1 MRFSLVTVAS
11 FAGIAAAQNPDL
23 SGTASMFP
31 AGPDAK
37 SPLLSITIAP
47 GPYQVTVREDPHFPN
62 RTIYVPEKMGLN
74 TSVPILA
81 WENGIC
87 YKYGRMYSA
96 FLTEI
101 ASHGYLVV
109 APGRPTIKDPGTTTA
124 RWQMDSIDYAGNWTT
139 APFRPDLSNVAVG
152 GHSCG
157 GIESVTNAA
166 SPVSQN
172 KIKTILL
179 LNSGGSEASMQKI
192 KAPVLIIHGGDEDIA
207 VPAADENFQVLADEV
222 PTLPVFK
229 AVLQTGHLGSFWSP
243 RGGIYAETVVHWL
256 DWQLKGQKVA
266 KSWFVGGEESEAAKR
281 GWSTESSG
289 I

>member
-11 FAGIAAAQNPDL
+11 FAALAAAQDPDL
-23 SGTASMFP
+23 SSTASMFP
-31 AGPDAK
+31 PGPDAR
-37 SPLLSITIAP
+37 SPLLNITIAP
-47 GPYQVTVREDPHFPN
+47 GPYMVTIREDPHFPN

-109 APGRPTIKDPGTTTA
+109 VPGRPNTRDKGMTTA
-124 RWQMDSIDYAGNWTT
+124 SWQMESIDYAGNWTT
-139 APFRPDLSNVAVG
+139 APFRPDLSRVAIG

-157 GIESVTNAA
+157 GMESVTNAA
-166 SPVSQN
+166 ADKSK
-172 KIKTILL
+172 KIKTVLL
-179 LNSGGSEASMQKI
+179 LNSGGSEAAMKKI
-192 KAPVLIIHGGDEDIA
+192 TAPVLIIHGGDEDLA
-207 VPAADENFQVLADEV
+207 VPAADENFQLLADES

-229 AVLQTGHLGSFWSP
+229 AVLQTGHLGSFWST

-256 DWQLKGQKVA
+256 DWQLKGQSWA
-266 KSWFVGGEESEAAKR
+266 KNWFVGGEDSPAAKR
-281 GWSTESSG
+281 GWTTESSA

>member
-1 MRFSLVTVAS
+1 
-11 FAGIAAAQNPDL
+11 
-23 SGTASMFP
+23 MFP
-31 AGPDAK
+31 EGPDAK
-37 SPLLSITIAP
+37 SPLLAITIAP
-47 GPYQVTVREDPHFPN
+47 GPYQVTIREDPHFPN

-87 YKYGRMYSA
+87 YKYGRMYA
-96 FLTEI
+96 TFLAEI

-109 APGRPTIKDPGTTTA
+109 APGPPNKRVNGSTTA
-124 RWQMDSIDYAGNWTT
+124 KWQMDSIDYAGAWTT
-139 APFRPDLSNVAVG
+139 APFRPDVSRVAVG

-157 GIESVTNAA
+157 GMESVTNAA
-166 SPVSQN
+166 ADKTK

-179 LNSGGSEASMQKI
+179 LNSGGSEEKI
-192 KAPVLIIHGGDEDIA
+192 RQITAPMLIIHGGDEDVA
-207 VPAADENFQVLADEV
+207 VPASNDNFDLLADEK

-229 AVLQTGHLGSFWSP
+229 AVLETGHLGSFWKP

-256 DWQLKGQKVA
+256 DWQLKGQTWA
-266 KSWFVGGEESEAAKR
+266 KNWFVGGENSPARLR